1 MLVTLIATIALLLAL
16 MMVWIEVQRMA
27 RQVAEQ
33 HPEAG
38 PLRLVGGGCGG
49 QGHGADAQGEKAA
62 VTHKPPPA
70 PEGCATCA
78 NTACKPGV
86 PPAAGPLS
94 GAALHPLLPL

>member
-1 MLVTLIATIALLLAL
+1 MLVTLIATIVLLLAL

-27 RQVAEQ
+27 RHVAEQ

-70 PEGCATCA
+70 SKGCATCA

-86 PPAAGPLS
+86 LPAAGALS
-94 GAALHPLLPL
+94 GAELHPLFPR